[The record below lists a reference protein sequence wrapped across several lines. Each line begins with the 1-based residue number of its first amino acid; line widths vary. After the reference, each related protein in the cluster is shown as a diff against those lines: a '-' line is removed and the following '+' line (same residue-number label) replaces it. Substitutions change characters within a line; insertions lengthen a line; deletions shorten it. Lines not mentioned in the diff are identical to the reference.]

1 MVGGVEPT
9 EAHWSGNR
17 ARLGGKLVTAGE
29 RVTSSADEQAGNRQ
43 APEVLGPQPIGPAG
57 RVQRIA
63 EQQKPE
69 GVEGRLVPGCWVAGP
84 PGGGRADRHR
94 AHATT
99 HRAASEH
106 QSLRSQA
113 GAPGEQTGR
122 GSHRDVQHRRPIGR
136 AAARISVGEVEPER
150 GNCSPSQLPGH
161 GPQRRCIEVRTGPM
175 GQQDSPVG
183 PGPPTCGDPLRSG
196 LHGGTVTS
204 LLR

>member
-99 HRAASEH
+99 HGTPPEH
-106 QSLRSQA
+106 QPVGGQA
-113 GAPGEQTGR
+113 RPSGEQTGR
-122 GSHRDVQHRRPIGR
+122 GSHRDVEHRRPIGR